1 MKLYFKVLSFIKPY
15 WKGLIFILLFTISYV
30 IFNNLSIW
38 ISVDFVRQLFS
49 PEFVNQTEQT
59 VPLKKAAPDSLTK
72 GKEKAALDK
81 ISALKNTGNGLYQ
94 KINNGIKSLI
104 LRKNR
109 FRTLELVC
117 LAIFLAF
124 LLKNISQYLR
134 KLLLT
139 YIRVRVVV
147 DIRNQLH
154 RKLLRLP
161 LSFYHAHHSGKLT
174 SIVFNDVNA
183 IQNVL
188 NQSFG
193 KIILSPLQ
201 ILANIIILLMIS
213 VKLSLY
219 TFIILPVSFY
229 IIYKIGQSI
238 RRRSRRVFQQIADVM
253 LSFQEAVSAIT
264 IVKIFAN
271 EEKEEKR
278 FHQTNYLFFK
288 KLFRAERLKIAT
300 TPVNEILMVLT
311 LIVLLWIGGRMVY
324 THTGLQAE
332 DFVRFLVFLFAM
344 FKPIQEFSGVNNT
357 IQTGMAAAERITN
370 ILDQPEETYDPPQAV
385 DLNEFKDRICYEHVY
400 FKYNPQDEFG
410 LEDVNITIRHGETV
424 AFVGHSGAGKTTVV
438 DLLPRFYNVDKGR
451 ITIDGIDIQRIK
463 LHSLRRM
470 IGLVTQE
477 TVLFN
482 DTIRANIAYG
492 VEDADEEAI
501 INAAKAANA
510 WEFIQKFD
518 LGLDT
523 HIGEHGIKLSGG
535 QKQRLAIAR
544 AILKNP
550 PILILDEATSSLD
563 TESERLVQ
571 EAIEKLMK
579 NRTVLVIAHRLS
591 TIRNANKIVV
601 MDGGR
606 VDHIGSHQELYRKS
620 AIYRVLYDNQL
631 LAGQEAQADASALLI
646 EEKAQ
651 NDS

>member
-1 MKLYFKVLSFIKPY
+1 MKLYFKVLGFIKPY
-15 WKGLIFILLFTISYV
+15 WKGLILILFLTVSYV

-49 PEFVNQTEQT
+49 PAYVHQTEQSVT
-59 VPLKKAAPDSLTK
+59 PQKSPSDSLKKAKQKSS
-72 GKEKAALDK
+72 ALNK

-109 FRTLELVC
+109 YKTLQLVC

-147 DIRNQLH
+147 DIRNLLH
-154 RKLLRLP
+154 GKLLRLP
-161 LSFYHAHHSGKLT
+161 LSFFHAHHSGKLT

-201 ILANIIILLMIS
+201 IAANIIILLMIS

-219 TFIILPVSFY
+219 TFIILPLSFF

-253 LSFQEAVSAIT
+253 LSFEEAVSAIT
-264 IVKIFAN
+264 IVKIFTN

-278 FHQTNYLFFK
+278 FRKTNYLFFK

-324 THTGLQAE
+324 MNTGLQAE

-357 IQTGMAAAERITN
+357 IQTGMAAAERIIN
-370 ILDQPEETYDPPQAV
+370 ILEQPEETYDPPRAIE
-385 DLNEFKDRICYEHVY
+385 LKTFKDRIQYEHVY
-400 FKYNPQDEFG
+400 FKYNSDDEFG
-410 LEDVNITIRHGETV
+410 LQDVNITIRQGETV

-451 ITIDGIDIQRIK
+451 ITIDGNDIRQIK
-463 LHSLRRM
+463 LHALRGM
-470 IGLVTQE
+470 IGLVSQE

-492 VEDADEEAI
+492 LENVDEQAVI
-501 INAAKAANA
+501 QAAKAANA
-510 WEFIQKFD
+510 WEFIQKFE

-523 HIGEHGIKLSGG
+523 HIGQHGIKLSGG

-571 EAIEKLMK
+571 EAIDQLMQ

-606 VDHIGSHQELYRKS
+606 VDHIGSHQELYQKS
-620 AIYRVLYDNQL
+620 AIYRTLYDNQL
-631 LAGQEAQADASALLI
+631 LAGQEPNQSTDKNKGQ
-646 EEKAQ
+646 EEA
-651 NDS
+651 

>member
-15 WKGLIFILLFTISYV
+15 WKGLILILLFTVSYV

-49 PEFVNQTEQT
+49 PEYISQTVQTEPANK
-59 VPLKKAAPDSLTK
+59 VVPDSALHK
-72 GKEKAALDK
+72 KENASLDK
-81 ISALKNTGNGLYQ
+81 ISSLKNTGSGLYQ
-94 KINNGIKSLI
+94 KINQSIKSLI
-104 LRKNR
+104 LRKDR
-109 FRTLELVC
+109 YRTLELVC

-124 LLKNISQYLR
+124 LMKNVSQYLR

-201 ILANIIILLMIS
+201 ILANIVILLMIS

-219 TFIILPVSFY
+219 TFIILPLSFY

-253 LSFQEAVSAIT
+253 QSFQEAVSAIT
-264 IVKIFAN
+264 IVKIFTN
-271 EEKEEKR
+271 EQKEEKR
-278 FHQTNYLFFK
+278 FRKTNYLFFRK
-288 KLFRAERLKIAT
+288 MFRAERLKIAT

-324 THTGLQAE
+324 MNSGLQAE

-357 IQTGMAAAERITN
+357 IQTGMAAAERVMN
-370 ILDQPEETYDPPQAV
+370 VLEQPEETYEPPNAIV
-385 DLNEFKDRICYEHVY
+385 LETFKDRIQYEHVY
-400 FKYNPQDEFG
+400 FKYNPDDEFG
-410 LEDVNITIRHGETV
+410 LEDVNITIHHGETV

-438 DLLPRFYNVDKGR
+438 DLLPRFYNVDQGR
-451 ITIDGIDIQRIK
+451 ITIDSVDIREIT
-463 LHSLRRM
+463 LHSLRKK

-492 VEDADEEAI
+492 VENTDEAAI

-523 HIGEHGIKLSGG
+523 HIGEHGVKLSGG

-571 EAIEKLMK
+571 EAIDKLMR

-606 VDHIGSHQELYRKS
+606 VDQIGTHKEVYQKS
-620 AIYRVLYDNQL
+620 AVYRTLYDNQL
-631 LAGQEAQADASALLI
+631 LAGQEKSPAFIENGATDA
-646 EEKAQ
+646 
-651 NDS
+651 

>member
-1 MKLYFKVLSFIKPY
+1 MKLYFKVLGFIKPY
-15 WKGLIFILLFTISYV
+15 WKGLIFILLLTISYV

-59 VPLKKAAPDSLTK
+59 VSQEKTVPDSLIK
-72 GKEKAALDK
+72 GNEKTALDK
-81 ISALKNTGNGLYQ
+81 MSALKNTGNGLYQ

-124 LLKNISQYLR
+124 LLKNVSQYLR

-154 RKLLRLP
+154 SKLLRLP

-174 SIVFNDVNA
+174 SIVFNDVSA

-219 TFIILPVSFY
+219 TFVILPVSFY

-264 IVKIFAN
+264 IVKIFTN

-278 FHQTNYLFFK
+278 FHQTNYLYFK

-324 THTGLQAE
+324 MHTGLQAE
-332 DFVRFLVFLFAM
+332 DFVRFLVFLFAI
-344 FKPIQEFSGVNNT
+344 FKPIQEFSGVNNA
-357 IQTGMAAAERITN
+357 IQTGMAAAERVTN
-370 ILDQPEETYDPPQAV
+370 ILDQPEETYDPPQAI
-385 DLNEFKDRICYEHVY
+385 DLKEFKDRIQYEHVY

-451 ITIDGIDIQRIK
+451 ITIDGIDIQQIK

-482 DTIRANIAYG
+482 GTIRANIAYG
-492 VEDADEEAI
+492 VENADEEAI
-501 INAAKAANA
+501 IKAAKAANA

-601 MDGGR
+601 MDSGR
-606 VDHIGSHQELYRKS
+606 VDNIGSHRELYRKS

-631 LAGQEAQADASALLI
+631 LAGQETADASALLI
-646 EEKAQ
+646 KEKAQ

>member
-15 WKGLIFILLFTISYV
+15 LKGLILILLFTISYV

-38 ISVDFVRQLFS
+38 ISVDFVRELFS
-49 PEFVNQTEQT
+49 PAFVNQTEQT
-59 VPLKKAAPDSLTK
+59 IPVKKAVPNSISK
-72 GKEKAALDK
+72 GKEKTTLEK

-94 KINNGIKSLI
+94 KINKGIKSLI

-124 LLKNISQYLR
+124 LFKNFSQYLR

-139 YIRVRVVV
+139 FIQIRIVI
-147 DIRNQLH
+147 DIRDQLH
-154 RKLLRLP
+154 HKLLHLP
-161 LSFYHAHHSGKLT
+161 LSFYHSHHSGKLT

-188 NQSFG
+188 DQSFG

-219 TFIILPVSFY
+219 TFVILPVSFY

-278 FHQTNYLFFK
+278 FRQTNYLFFK

-370 ILDQPEETYDPPQAV
+370 ILDQPEETYDPPQAT
-385 DLNEFKDRICYEHVY
+385 DLKEFKDRIRYEHVY

-410 LEDVNITIRHGETV
+410 LEDINITIRHGETV

-451 ITIDGIDIQRIK
+451 ITIDGIDIQQIK

-492 VEDADEEAI
+492 VEDTDEEAI
-501 INAAKAANA
+501 IKAAKAANA

-601 MDGGR
+601 MDDGR

-631 LAGQEAQADASALLI
+631 LAGQEAEADASAVLI
-646 EEKAQ
+646 EDGTQ
-651 NDS
+651 NES

>member
-1 MKLYFKVLSFIKPY
+1 MNLYFKVLSFIKPY
-15 WKGLIFILLFTISYV
+15 WKGLILILLFTVSYV

-49 PEFVNQTEQT
+49 PEYMSQTVQTEPANK
-59 VPLKKAAPDSLTK
+59 VVPDSALHK
-72 GKEKAALDK
+72 KENASLDK
-81 ISALKNTGNGLYQ
+81 ISSLKNTGSGLYQ
-94 KINNGIKSLI
+94 KINQSIKSLI
-104 LRKNR
+104 LRKDR
-109 FRTLELVC
+109 YRTLELVC

-124 LLKNISQYLR
+124 LMKNVSQYLR

-201 ILANIIILLMIS
+201 ILANIVILLMIS

-219 TFIILPVSFY
+219 TFIILPLSFY

-253 LSFQEAVSAIT
+253 QSFQEAVSAIT
-264 IVKIFAN
+264 IVKIFTN
-271 EEKEEKR
+271 EQKEEKR
-278 FHQTNYLFFK
+278 FRQTNYLFFRK
-288 KLFRAERLKIAT
+288 MFRAERLKIAT

-324 THTGLQAE
+324 MNSGLQAE

-357 IQTGMAAAERITN
+357 IQTGMAAAERVMN
-370 ILDQPEETYDPPQAV
+370 VLEQPEETYEPPNAIV
-385 DLNEFKDRICYEHVY
+385 LETFKDRIQYEHVY
-400 FKYNPQDEFG
+400 FKYNPNDEFG
-410 LEDVNITIRHGETV
+410 LEDVNITIHHGETV

-438 DLLPRFYNVDKGR
+438 DLLPRFYNVDQGR
-451 ITIDGIDIQRIK
+451 ITIDSVDIREIT
-463 LHSLRRM
+463 LHSLRKK

-492 VEDADEEAI
+492 VENTDEASI

-523 HIGEHGIKLSGG
+523 HIGEHGVKLSGG

-571 EAIEKLMK
+571 EAIDKLMR

-606 VDHIGSHQELYRKS
+606 VDQIGTHKEVYQKS
-620 AIYRVLYDNQL
+620 AVYRTLYDNQL
-631 LAGQEAQADASALLI
+631 LAGQEKSPAFIENGATDA
-646 EEKAQ
+646 
-651 NDS
+651 

>member
-1 MKLYFKVLSFIKPY
+1 
-15 WKGLIFILLFTISYV
+15 
-30 IFNNLSIW
+30 
-38 ISVDFVRQLFS
+38 
-49 PEFVNQTEQT
+49 
-59 VPLKKAAPDSLTK
+59 
-72 GKEKAALDK
+72 
-81 ISALKNTGNGLYQ
+81 
-94 KINNGIKSLI
+94 
-104 LRKNR
+104 
-109 FRTLELVC
+109 
-117 LAIFLAF
+117 
-124 LLKNISQYLR
+124 
-134 KLLLT
+134 
-139 YIRVRVVV
+139 
-147 DIRNQLH
+147 
-154 RKLLRLP
+154 
-161 LSFYHAHHSGKLT
+161 
-174 SIVFNDVNA
+174 
-183 IQNVL
+183 QNVL

-201 ILANIIILLMIS
+201 ILANIVILLMIS

-219 TFIILPVSFY
+219 TFIILPLSFY

-253 LSFQEAVSAIT
+253 QSFQEAVSAIT
-264 IVKIFAN
+264 IVKIFTN
-271 EEKEEKR
+271 EQKEEKR
-278 FHQTNYLFFK
+278 FRKTNYLFFRK
-288 KLFRAERLKIAT
+288 MFRAERLKIAT

-324 THTGLQAE
+324 MNSGLQAE

-357 IQTGMAAAERITN
+357 IQTGMAAAERVMN
-370 ILDQPEETYDPPQAV
+370 VLEQPEETYEPPNAIV
-385 DLNEFKDRICYEHVY
+385 LETFKDRIQYEHVY
-400 FKYNPQDEFG
+400 FKYNPDDEFG
-410 LEDVNITIRHGETV
+410 LEDVNITIHHGETV

-438 DLLPRFYNVDKGR
+438 DLLPRFYNVDQGR
-451 ITIDGIDIQRIK
+451 ITIDSVDIREIT
-463 LHSLRRM
+463 LHSLRKK

-492 VEDADEEAI
+492 VENTDEAAI

-523 HIGEHGIKLSGG
+523 HIGEHGVKLSGG

-571 EAIEKLMK
+571 EAIDKLMR

-606 VDHIGSHQELYRKS
+606 VDQIGTHKEVYQKS
-620 AIYRVLYDNQL
+620 AVYRTLYDNQL
-631 LAGQEAQADASALLI
+631 LAGQEKSPAFIENGATDA
-646 EEKAQ
+646 
-651 NDS
+651 